1 MFIEQYQ
8 VAEKSVSPCQNYL
21 FKVLQEII
29 TYSKLPVTTH
39 TNCYIINN
47 VMVYPKEMVSIQFY
61 NKTHTIKIIMKSTYN
76 VRKHSVV
83 LSFNTDEE
91 KALYYRILHHILTY
105 LSDDKFKVSE
115 TGDNSLNISVL
126 KTNVY
131 YRISSSDLNRFTL
144 TTLENS
150 DSNNH
155 YIRAQL
161 SYVCSMCSG
170 NNRMITVNLPI

>member
-8 VAEKSVSPCQNYL
+8 VAEKSASHCQNYL

-47 VMVYPKEMVSIQFY
+47 VIVYPKEMVSIQFY
-61 NKTHTIKIIMKSTYN
+61 NKTHTIKVIMKSTYN

-91 KALYYRILHHILTY
+91 KALYYRILHHILMY

-115 TGDNSLNISVL
+115 AGDNLLNISVL
-126 KTNVY
+126 KTNVH
-131 YRISSSDLNRFTL
+131 YRIISSDLIRFVL

-150 DSNNH
+150 ESNNH
-155 YIRAQL
+155 YVRAQL
-161 SYVCSMCSG
+161 SYVCSG